1 MSLLFGL
8 IEHIIIYVV
17 YITDI
22 TDHMFLMTSRRTMNN
37 ANEQRP
43 TNIMPLRNRMNPTSS
58 PTSINATVQPEV
70 KPKMKWGAPTWTF
83 LHTLV
88 EKFKDTSFPTMRHD
102 LFRIIFT
109 ICTNLPCP
117 ICSKHAQEYLSKI
130 NVNSIQTK
138 QDMIHMLFTFH
149 NEVNQRK
156 SVAPFPIDNLDK
168 YKSGNYKAI
177 TNNFIAF
184 FQEKTKNIH
193 LIADEM
199 FRQRNIKIVKR
210 WIIDNIDH
218 VELVE

>member
-1 MSLLFGL
+1 
-8 IEHIIIYVV
+8 
-17 YITDI
+17 
-22 TDHMFLMTSRRTMNN
+22 MFLMTSRRTMNN
-37 ANEQRP
+37 ANEQRS
-43 TNIMPLRNRMNPTSS
+43 TNIMPLRNRMAPMPLPTSV
-58 PTSINATVQPEV
+58 NAPVQSEV

-88 EKFKDTSFPTMRHD
+88 EQFKDASFRAMRHD

-117 ICSKHAQEYLSKI
+117 ICSKHAHEYLSKI

-138 QDMIHMLFTFH
+138 QDMILMLFTFH
-149 NEVNQRK
+149 NEVNVRK
-156 SVAPFPIDNLDK
+156 SVAPFPIDGLDK

-177 TNNFIAF
+177 TNNFIIF
-184 FQEKTKNIH
+184 FQEKTRNIH

-199 FRQRNIKIVKR
+199 YRQRNIALVKR
-210 WIIDNIDH
+210 WILDNIAH

>member
-1 MSLLFGL
+1 
-8 IEHIIIYVV
+8 
-17 YITDI
+17 
-22 TDHMFLMTSRRTMNN
+22 MFLMTTRRTINN

-43 TNIMPLRNRMNPTSS
+43 NNFMPLRNRHVSSTAPT
-58 PTSINATVQPEV
+58 PINTVVQPEAPS

-88 EKFKDTSFPTMRHD
+88 EQFKDTSFRAMRQD

-117 ICSKHAQEYLSKI
+117 ICSKHAEEYLGKI
-130 NVNSIQTK
+130 NINSIQTK
-138 QDMIHMLFTFH
+138 QDMIHMLFVFH
-149 NEVNQRK
+149 NEVNKRK
-156 SVAPFPIDNLDK
+156 NVAPFPIDGLNK

-177 TNNFIAF
+177 TNNFIVF

-199 FRQRNIKIVKR
+199 YRQRNIATVKR

-218 VELVE
+218 IELIE

>member
-1 MSLLFGL
+1 
-8 IEHIIIYVV
+8 
-17 YITDI
+17 
-22 TDHMFLMTSRRTMNN
+22 MNN
-37 ANEQRP
+37 PNEPRP
-43 TNIMPLRNRMNPTSS
+43 INIMPLRNRLVSVQAPTAN
-58 PTSINATVQPEV
+58 NAVVQPTEPS

-88 EKFKDTSFPTMRHD
+88 EQFKDSSFRSMRQE

-130 NVNSIQTK
+130 NINSIQTK
-138 QDMIHMLFTFH
+138 QDMIHMMFAFH
-149 NEVNQRK
+149 NEVNARK
-156 SVAPFPIDNLDK
+156 NVAQFPIAGLDK

-177 TNNFIAF
+177 TNNFIVV

-199 FRQRNIKIVKR
+199 YRQRNIAIVKR
-210 WIIDNIDH
+210 WIVDNIDH
-218 VELVE
+218 IELLTE

>member
-1 MSLLFGL
+1 
-8 IEHIIIYVV
+8 
-17 YITDI
+17 
-22 TDHMFLMTSRRTMNN
+22 MTSRRTMNN

-43 TNIMPLRNRMNPTSS
+43 NNFMPMRNRPASGPAPTA
-58 PTSINATVQPEV
+58 INAAVQPEA

-88 EKFKDTSFPTMRHD
+88 EQFKDTSFRAMRQD

-117 ICSKHAQEYLSKI
+117 ICSKHAVEYLSKI

-138 QDMIHMLFTFH
+138 QDMIHMLFAFH
-149 NEVNQRK
+149 NEVNTRK
-156 SVAPFPIDNLDK
+156 SVAPFPIDGLDK

-177 TNNFIAF
+177 ANNFIVF
-184 FQEKTKNIH
+184 FQEKTRNIH

-199 FRQRNIKIVKR
+199 FRQRNIAIVKR

-218 VELVE
+218 IELIE

>member
-1 MSLLFGL
+1 
-8 IEHIIIYVV
+8 
-17 YITDI
+17 
-22 TDHMFLMTSRRTMNN
+22 MTTRRTMNN
-37 ANEQRP
+37 PNEPRP
-43 TNIMPLRNRMNPTSS
+43 INIMPLRNRLVSAQAPTSN
-58 PTSINATVQPEV
+58 NAVVQPTEPS

-88 EKFKDTSFPTMRHD
+88 EQFKDSSFRSMRQE

-130 NVNSIQTK
+130 NINSIQTK
-138 QDMIHMLFTFH
+138 QDMIHMMFAFH
-149 NEVNQRK
+149 NEVNARK
-156 SVAPFPIDNLDK
+156 NVAQFPIAGLDK

-177 TNNFIAF
+177 TNNFIVV

-199 FRQRNIKIVKR
+199 YRQRNIAIVKR
-210 WIIDNIDH
+210 WIVDNIDH
-218 VELVE
+218 IELLTE